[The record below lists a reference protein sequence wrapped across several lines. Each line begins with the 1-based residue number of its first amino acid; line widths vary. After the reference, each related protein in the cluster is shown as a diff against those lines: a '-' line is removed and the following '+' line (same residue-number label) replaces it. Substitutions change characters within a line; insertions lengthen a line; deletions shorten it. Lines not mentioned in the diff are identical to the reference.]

1 MLDAVGGQLVF
12 NDGGILI
19 LFDGLQEIGL
29 VHPIEVVVFGK
40 KHVRRIGG
48 YAGPGGFFLGLFV
61 ILEEFEHA
69 RVEVVFE
76 VKGAFYLLGRC
87 VGFFFLHV
95 VLFFVLFFIFFREF
109 TFDLKTN
116 GGFFVDELQAGDVQV
131 LGVEGVF
138 GQARHVGGHFYIVK
152 KDFFELFRG
161 VNQVIGSPLAGFV
174 GIPKTFTLLEPV
186 GADTGGEHHFFNFG
200 GGKTGGQ
207 VVIGFGKGFVLG

>member
-131 LGVEGVF
+131 LGIEGVF
-138 GQARHVGGHFYIVK
+138 G
-152 KDFFELFRG
+152 
-161 VNQVIGSPLAGFV
+161 
-174 GIPKTFTLLEPV
+174 
-186 GADTGGEHHFFNFG
+186 
-200 GGKTGGQ
+200 
-207 VVIGFGKGFVLG
+207 